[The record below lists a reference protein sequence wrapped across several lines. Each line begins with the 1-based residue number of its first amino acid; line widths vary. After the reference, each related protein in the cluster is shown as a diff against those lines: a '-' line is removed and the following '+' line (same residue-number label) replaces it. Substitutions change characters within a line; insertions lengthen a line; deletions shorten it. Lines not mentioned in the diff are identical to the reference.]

1 MTNPSARG
9 GEPLTDIENETDNR
23 VQSGA
28 FPSAESPSR
37 AVVAGRSSARTAAT
51 INPDI
56 MIYFVLCRYRAG
68 LAWAER
74 DPANMS
80 RRDTIADIM
89 TGDLENVVT
98 ILECNPVEHV
108 CSDVTEDILSEAGV
122 LLGIGMDPSDKI
134 EWLNDHRRDQR
145 KHERV

>member
-1 MTNPSARG
+1 MTA
-9 GEPLTDIENETDNR
+9 
-23 VQSGA
+23 
-28 FPSAESPSR
+28 
-37 AVVAGRSSARTAAT
+37 
-51 INPDI
+51 INPDT
-56 MIYFVLCRYRAG
+56 MIYFCLVRYKSG
-68 LAWAER
+68 LQWAER

-89 TGDLENVVT
+89 TGDLKNVVT
-98 ILECNPVEHV
+98 ILECNPVEHL

-122 LLGIGMDPSDKI
+122 FVTDEAPLTGQDKI